1 MLFADVDGVQSPR
14 AAFTWLGAQGE
25 RHRKYNKYKRYKRDR
40 KYQLDQGSQGL
51 VSDLDFLTG

>member
-1 MLFADVDGVQSPR
+1 MDGVQSPR